1 MEAKTKK
8 GRLTGKVLSG
18 RFKLEALLEGGRSG
32 EIYEAADL
40 SGDGKATVVVF
51 SGSPPNEPERLE
63 ALSRGIQDL
72 FGLAHLNLG
81 AVISQHLTTESHRK
95 GEPPYLAYAEQD
107 GIPLDQHIQ
116 EEGRLKPEMAAFIM
130 LQVAPELRP
139 VFISWLTLSGLPHG
153 HVLFVHLPKLRES
166 HVPLEPVTDFC
177 SLVQC
182 FRMRRFIGFR
192 VSFSICSVD
201 ILSRRL

>member
-1 MEAKTKK
+1 MDANMKK

-18 RFKLEALLEGGRSG
+18 RFKLKALLEGGRSG

-51 SGSPPNEPERLE
+51 SGGPPNKPERLE
-63 ALSRGIQDL
+63 GLSRGIQDL

-81 AVISQHLTTESHRK
+81 AVISQQLTTESYRK

-116 EEGRLKPEMAAFIM
+116 EEGPLKPEMAAFILVTLVDSAM
-130 LQVAPELRP
+130 CRAVLHRPHLLQGDR
-139 VFISWLTLSGLPHG
+139 LPDAM
-153 HVLFVHLPKLRES
+153 
-166 HVPLEPVTDFC
+166 TD
-177 SLVQC
+177 LI
-182 FRMRRFIGFR
+182 MRFTKE
-192 VSFSICSVD
+192 
-201 ILSRRL
+201 

>member
-8 GRLTGKVLSG
+8 GHLTGKVLSG

-116 EEGRLKPEMAAFIM
+116 EEGPLKPEMAAFIM
-130 LQVAPELRP
+130 LQVAGALGA
-139 VFISWLTLSGLPHG
+139 FLSGAGPT
-153 HVLFVHLPKLRES
+153 VLALTKGRELT
-166 HVPLEPVTDFC
+166 VAYEMTDIANRAAIPGEVKVTKVAAQGAHI
-177 SLVQC
+177 SEV
-182 FRMRRFIGFR
+182 G
-192 VSFSICSVD
+192 
-201 ILSRRL
+201 